1 MKTARVRASCPT
13 CGEVEVCGTEFT
25 ILCCIETMQ
34 TIYRFRCSSCAS
46 WTVKDAGP
54 GVITLLLRAGARVE
68 RWRQPLEIEE
78 RPDNSAPPISED
90 DLIDFHEA
98 LAGLPTAADPF

>member
-1 MKTARVRASCPT
+1 MVRASCPN
-13 CGEVEVCGTEFT
+13 CREVEVLGADFT
-25 ILCCIETMQ
+25 IRCCIETMRSM
-34 TIYRFRCSSCAS
+34 YRFRCPTCAS

-68 RWRQPLEIEE
+68 RWRQPLELDE
-78 RPDNSAPPISED
+78 RPDRTVAPLTED

-98 LAGLPTAADPF
+98 LQRLPTAARGPASY

>member
-1 MKTARVRASCPT
+1 MVRASCPT
-13 CGEVEVCGTEFT
+13 CSEVEVRGEDFT
-25 ILCCIETMQ
+25 IRCCIETMRSM
-34 TIYRFRCSSCAS
+34 YRFRCPRCAS

-68 RWRQPLEIEE
+68 RWRQPLELDE
-78 RPDNSAPPISED
+78 RPGRNVAPLTED

-98 LAGLPTAADPF
+98 LQRLPTAMPGHDGH